1 MKTHPAHRNGERILP
16 ATDSG
21 SIPEP
26 PESAPEPLCTEGVE
40 NAGSRREPDPAVPQD
55 NDATAVMTDVRDRL
69 AALESELQR
78 LQLDSAVLAELHQD
92 YRKLREQ
99 FHEREVLGPLFRGLI
114 AIADRCRQEL
124 AVACG
129 RFTRFDQ
136 LPAAEGGALTATL
149 SARRADLVEIEAL
162 LATYDV
168 TPFHQPGPV
177 FESAT
182 QRCVDRIRTT
192 TPSRRHQIARRLLPG
207 YRRGTVVLRPEHVSV
222 YVTE

>member
-1 MKTHPAHRNGERILP
+1 MKTLPAQRNGERILP

-26 PESAPEPLCTEGVE
+26 PESAPELLCSDDVE
-40 NAGSRREPDPAVPQD
+40 NAKSRREPDPTFQMEG
-55 NDATAVMTDVRDRL
+55 DAAAMTDIRNRL

-78 LQLDSAVLAELHQD
+78 LQLDSAVLTELHQD

-129 RFTRFDQ
+129 RFARFDQ

-162 LATYDV
+162 LATYGV
-168 TPFHQPGPV
+168 IPFHHHGPV

-182 QRCVDRIRTT
+182 QRCVERVRTT
-192 TPSRRHQIARRLLPG
+192 TATRRHQIARRLLPG